1 MTNHVGLSFQD
12 EDDTYDCEIDLDEL
26 LDLDEE
32 RERWMFVQA
41 STNLQNKCTVEPC
54 HTVTSL
60 VRSPQHYGHSCYQGY
75 VPN

>member
-1 MTNHVGLSFQD
+1 MLVLPFQD

-41 STNLQNKCTVEPC
+41 SVNLLKV
-54 HTVTSL
+54 
-60 VRSPQHYGHSCYQGY
+60 
-75 VPN
+75 

>member
-1 MTNHVGLSFQD
+1 MLVLSFQD

-41 STNLQNKCTVEPC
+41 SVNRLQTIIDV
-54 HTVTSL
+54 
-60 VRSPQHYGHSCYQGY
+60 
-75 VPN
+75 